1 MAENLTAALHST
13 RGKGLQGAI
22 NRGRIH
28 LIGRPLNWT
37 LGTAANAA
45 DRGLAAGAKAI
56 FRPGQEGGLAHSAAK
71 GVGEVYNVLKGAP
84 PVAKLVAGAVPAAL
98 LLREQAADQL
108 TPLVNEAVQ
117 EGRQVLANDQSFI
130 EKKASLEA
138 RILEKSASVK
148 SAAGIGDFLNALGT
162 GMGSDGLKSLGGGL
176 SGLGTLRAPGPAAP
190 MSAYAG
196 PVGQLLGGGGSVL
209 GGIGNMVGN
218 TAKTLGGG
226 NNNQTSGVMDTAKY
240 QLNRRVNPLMD
251 RVRADESFAS
261 NFFSSLG
268 SETAKSMVGL
278 LKDMAGKA
286 VSRMSQ
292 MPAQHS
298 MIENLQQG
306 DPMLAKADAETLSNA
321 YHTMS
326 NFAPTLS
333 TDENAV
339 RSFLREAVMAGSG
352 PDYATIANL
361 AKAESTI
368 RDTRKFGSAQ
378 GIEIN
383 LEKLI
388 NPEAAAKLRTV
399 GLNKVAA
406 AMLKQEGF
414 KVGEELTM
422 KDAVTVLGTK
432 LRQKNAEWARVR
444 EGLDALKQVS
454 K

>member
-1 MAENLTAALHST
+1 MADNLTAALEST

-22 NRGRIH
+22 NRGRVKY
-28 LIGRPLNWT
+28 IGRPLNWT
-37 LGTAANAA
+37 LGATANAA

-56 FRPGQEGGLAHSAAK
+56 FAPGQEGGFAHSAAK
-71 GVGEVYNVLKGAP
+71 GVGEVYNLLKGAP

-117 EGRQVLANDQSFI
+117 EGRQVFANDQSFI

-148 SAAGIGDFLNALGT
+148 QAFGIQDFLNVAGQV
-162 GMGSDGLKSLGGGL
+162 GGGAM
-176 SGLGTLRAPGPAAP
+176 T
-190 MSAYAG
+190 
-196 PVGQLLGGGGSVL
+196 GGKGFGGATAQ
-209 GGIGNMVGN
+209 GIGGF
-218 TAKTLGGG
+218 LGKQMGGLTGG
-226 NNNQTSGVMDTAKY
+226 NNNQTSGMLDTAKY

-286 VSRMSQ
+286 VSRMSNV
-292 MPAQHS
+292 PAQHS

-306 DPMLAKADAETLSNA
+306 DPMLAKADPETLSNA

-361 AKAESTI
+361 AKAESSI

-388 NPEAAAKLRTV
+388 NPEAAAKLRSV
-399 GLNKVAA
+399 GLHKVAA
-406 AMLKQEGF
+406 AMAKQEGF

-422 KDAVTVLGTK
+422 RDAVTVLGTK

-444 EGLDALKQVS
+444 VGLDALNKVS